1 VCIVRTFSLTRFDS
15 PLSPCGLCTRR
26 ALLQRELQARDGRPG
41 SSRPV
46 LPPRA
51 TFIVSVSPALH
62 TVCVRGVKALV
73 IPFII
78 LFHCAV
84 ASVFSVRIFAHRSS
98 FYEIVTTQRNPSSR
112 RYEEHCVFHITFNS
126 MLLSRGGCSSIA
138 VPVEIL
144 RQFTQLDRLSN
155 VVAVWILQRE
165 TRSRGVIVKQFRKH
179 PSVSRR

>member
-1 VCIVRTFSLTRFDS
+1 MVGQV
-15 PLSPCGLCTRR
+15 
-26 ALLQRELQARDGRPG
+26 
-41 SSRPV
+41 RPV
-46 LPPRA
+46 PCSPPGPLLSFRFPRH
-51 TFIVSVSPALH
+51 FILSASEESKPSSFRSSFCS
-62 TVCVRGVKALV
+62 T
-73 IPFII
+73 
-78 LFHCAV
+78 CAV